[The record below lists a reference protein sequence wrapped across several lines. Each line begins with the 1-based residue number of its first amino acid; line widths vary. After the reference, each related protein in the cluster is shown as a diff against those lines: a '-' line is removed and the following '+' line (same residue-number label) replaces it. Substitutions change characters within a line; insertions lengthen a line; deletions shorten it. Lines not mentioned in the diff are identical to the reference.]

1 MKQKRAL
8 WPMVAAL
15 PLVLAACGSVPTS
28 AGNASGGAG
37 ENTVEEPQS
46 EVQATSPVTV
56 VDRATE
62 LWEQMSPREQAAS
75 VLMLNY
81 PGTDAA
87 SMAAFVQDI
96 QPAGLIFM
104 GDSIPDDESSLPG
117 MIEQIQSESP
127 IPLLIAVDQ
136 EGGLVRRVTTDPAP
150 GAEEL
155 RDQDAEATKE
165 AFATRGARLKELGFN
180 TNFGIVADV
189 TDDPGSFIYARVLG
203 LDPDSASDRV
213 AAAVSGEQP
222 YVLSTLKHFPGH
234 GSVAADSHTSVPT
247 TDMTYEHWQT
257 SEAPPFIAGIDAGAE
272 MVMLGHLAYTD
283 IDAAP
288 ASLSPAWAAILRDD
302 LGFEGVL
309 VTDDMKMLRD
319 NGIAEY
325 QDAGR
330 NAVAALNAGV
340 DLVLDIGEGGV
351 APQDFANGLIDTIL
365 EAVDSGELPEETLKS
380 AGVRVLKL
388 RLALELELELE
399 D

>member
-1 MKQKRAL
+1 MKRRWRL
-8 WPMVAAL
+8 WPGAVLL
-15 PLVLAACGSVPTS
+15 PLVLAACGSAPTS
-28 AGNASGGAG
+28 AGNVSDGMA
-37 ENTVEEPQS
+37 ENPVGEPQS
-46 EVQATSPVTV
+46 EAQVPPPATVGDQAS
-56 VDRATE
+56 E
-62 LWEQMSPREQAAS
+62 LWDQMSRREKAAS

-87 SMAAFVQDI
+87 SIAQFVSEI

-104 GDSIPDDESSLPG
+104 GDGIPEDESSLPG
-117 MIEQIQSESP
+117 TIERIQSEAQL
-127 IPLLIAVDQ
+127 PLLIAVDQ

-155 RDQDAEATKE
+155 RNQDAQTTKD
-165 AFATRGARLKELGFN
+165 AFAARGARLSELGFN

-203 LDPDSASDRV
+203 VDPDSAANHV
-213 AAAVSGEQP
+213 AAAVAGEKP

-234 GSVAADSHTSVPT
+234 GSVAADSHVSLPT
-247 TDMTYEHWQT
+247 TDMTYEQWQS

-272 MVMLGHLAYTD
+272 MVMLGHLAYTN
-283 IDAAP
+283 IDTAP
-288 ASLSPAWAAILRDD
+288 ASLSPTWVGILRED

-351 APQDFANGLIDTIL
+351 APQDFANGLIDSIL
-365 EAVDSGELPEETLKS
+365 EAVDSGELPEETLRS
-380 AGVRVLKL
+380 AALRVLEL
-388 RLALELELELE
+388 RLELEG
-399 D
+399 